1 MPEPQPCLLGS
12 KNWVLLDAH
21 ILYKVYLKMLYNLN
35 KEEKPSKR
43 RCFYKTF
50 KNSCKSVFAN
60 YVNSKKLYINFIF
73 LSSLNLI
80 IKF

>member
-50 KNSCKSVFAN
+50 KNILYYLNYKKIKSIFV
-60 YVNSKKLYINFIF
+60 KKVPVI
-73 LSSLNLI
+73 LSLLG
-80 IKF
+80 